1 MARKS
6 MKEEAWNALILPPI
20 GVLSGMMLIL
30 MGMNGGSVFFVLAA
44 VTILLLIYLPKLI
57 RGGLGRYGGGAAI
70 RSFFA
75 VMTLVSLA
83 LTALLGFGWY
93 LIAMN
98 PPQLVPKSG
107 EGNCATRI
115 EFHFPGKTRVVHDPY
130 RQLVFCRGASPPEVR
145 KDPDGTVVAVFR
157 GGAGSLDTWWDSAGI
172 SESGFKFG
180 GWMGVRLGEDEIV
193 VTKEGTFDGVNRNS
207 GKAVMGEPIF
217 RPHTRGY

>member
-1 MARKS
+1 
-6 MKEEAWNALILPPI
+6 MKEEALEALIFPPL
-20 GVLSGMMLIL
+20 GVLIGTAVML
-30 MGMNGGSVFFVLAA
+30 MGMGGGSVFFVLAA
-44 VTILLLIYLPKLI
+44 MSILLLFYLPKLI
-57 RGGLGRYGGGAAI
+57 RGSLGRYGGGAAM

-83 LTALLGFGWY
+83 LTALLGSAWC
-93 LIAMN
+93 LIAMD
-98 PPQLVPKSG
+98 PPRPLPKSG
-107 EGNCATRI
+107 DGEPVTGI
-115 EFHFPGKTRVVHDPY
+115 EFHFPGKKRVVHDPY
-130 RQLVFCRGASPPEVR
+130 RKLVFCRGASPPEVR

-157 GGAGSLDTWWDSAGI
+157 GGAGSLETWWDSAGI